1 MDINKFYDWLH
12 FIAAMVRRAETIDF
26 KEADDFNQWLY
37 GAPADVQELV
47 SRAGVYFTEPLR
59 PIPTDRYNE
68 IIKAL
73 ARNLKYIEEAVTGN
87 CVSRYDVLKRIAS
100 ITDNE
105 ARVLGLL

>member
-1 MDINKFYDWLH
+1 MDIDKFYSWIH
-12 FIAAMVRRAETIDF
+12 FIAAMVRRAETITA
-26 KEADDFNQWLY
+26 KEADDFNHWMY

-47 SRAGVYFTEPLR
+47 TSAGVYFTEPIR
-59 PIPTDRYNE
+59 PISAERYNE

-73 ARNLKYIEEAVTGN
+73 ARNLARIEATVTGN
-87 CVSRYDVLKRIAS
+87 SVNRYDVLKRIAN

>member
-1 MDINKFYDWLH
+1 MFGSELH
-12 FIAAMVRRAETIDF
+12 FISAMVRRAETISV
-26 KEADDFNQWLY
+26 KEADDFNQWMY
-37 GAPADVQELV
+37 GAPSDVQGLV

-73 ARNLKYIEEAVTGN
+73 ARNLTYIETAVTGN
-87 CVSRYDVLKRIAS
+87 SANRLDVLKR
-100 ITDNE
+100 TVNLTENE

>member
-1 MDINKFYDWLH
+1 MDINKFYSWLH

-59 PIPTDRYNE
+59 PIPTERYNE
-68 IIKAL
+68 IVKAL
-73 ARNLKYIEEAVTGN
+73 ARNLAYIETAVTGN
-87 CVSRYDVLKRIAS
+87 SLNRFDVLKR
-100 ITDNE
+100 TVNLTENE